1 MIGSRARWAAAIAV
15 VLWLAP
21 STVSTGRI
29 PGDVAHVDAALF
41 EHAGTDEAPLMH
53 VIDDRV
59 AAQVE

>member
-1 MIGSRARWAAAIAV
+1 MTRRGMRWMVAVAV

-29 PGDVAHVDAALF
+29 PGGAIHVDAAVLVTGSPRA
-41 EHAGTDEAPLMH
+41 EDMA

-59 AAQVE
+59 RAALP